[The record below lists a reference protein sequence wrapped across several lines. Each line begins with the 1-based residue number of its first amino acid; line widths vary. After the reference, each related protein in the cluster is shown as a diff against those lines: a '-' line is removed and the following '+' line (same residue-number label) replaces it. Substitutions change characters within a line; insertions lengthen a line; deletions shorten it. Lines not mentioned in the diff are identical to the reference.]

1 MKRLAAIDRAR
12 AVPVLDRGQAQAPGC
27 VWHPQ
32 DMETLS
38 SVIVSYCRSC
48 SRLLDFDSLRGIFAN
63 FGNFSA
69 SRHCRGRQNAGRRRP
84 SAAAWPTTPLRKLVQ
99 TYRQLRARSA
109 RSWRHS
115 IRRPYSGR
123 ISFGLLCTRSRRV
136 ASSAISNCCRS
147 GTFVRATL
155 FQSLC
160 TICSCP
166 PLPLTHHQ
174 CVFCMQRALQP

>member
-1 MKRLAAIDRAR
+1 MRVASTRH
-12 AVPVLDRGQAQAPGC
+12 G
-27 VWHPQ
+27 
-32 DMETLS
+32 
-38 SVIVSYCRSC
+38 
-48 SRLLDFDSLRGIFAN
+48 DSLQCDCFVLQILFAALRLRFSPRN
-63 FGNFSA
+63 FRQF
-69 SRHCRGRQNAGRRRP
+69 RQLTCRTFRRRGRQNAGRRRP

-147 GTFVRATL
+147 GTFVRAPL
-155 FQSLC
+155 FSDPFAQSALARLC
-160 TICSCP
+160 RLLTTSVCSACRGP
-166 PLPLTHHQ
+166 FNHE
-174 CVFCMQRALQP
+174 R

>member
-1 MKRLAAIDRAR
+1 MRVASTR
-12 AVPVLDRGQAQAPGC
+12 RG
-27 VWHPQ
+27 
-32 DMETLS
+32 
-38 SVIVSYCRSC
+38 
-48 SRLLDFDSLRGIFAN
+48 DSLQCDCFVLQILFAAGLRLQFSPRN
-63 FGNFSA
+63 RLTFRDLTSQISSTHTFGGVGGGA
-69 SRHCRGRQNAGRRRP
+69 RGRAQP
-84 SAAAWPTTPLRKLVQ
+84 WPTTPRRKLVQ